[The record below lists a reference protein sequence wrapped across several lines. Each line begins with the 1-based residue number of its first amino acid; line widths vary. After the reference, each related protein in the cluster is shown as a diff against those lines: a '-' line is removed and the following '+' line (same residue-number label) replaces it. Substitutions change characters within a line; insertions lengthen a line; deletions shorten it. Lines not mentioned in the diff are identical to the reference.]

1 MHQPDTIA
9 FMQGDSTPEVLAEVR
24 AAMMLWAKQTDE
36 KPLGLNRCIGLGTPR
51 TTRITLRDSLLR
63 EAAALLSGSRWARC
77 RQLAE
82 LARAFNT
89 RRWPTWRCVGVP
101 GDASAVD
108 VLLFRACELGE
119 PLPESPE
126 RFLSVLP

>member
-1 MHQPDTIA
+1 MTPAAIA
-9 FMQGDSTPEVLAEVR
+9 FMQGDNTPEVLDELR
-24 AAMMLWAKQTDE
+24 AAMLRWAGQTDE
-36 KPLGLNRCIGLGTPR
+36 KPKPLNRCHDLGTPR
-51 TTRITLRDSLLR
+51 ATRIDLRDALLR

-82 LARAFNT
+82 MARAFNT
-89 RRWPTWRCVGVP
+89 RRWPTWRRVGVP

-126 RFLSVLP
+126 RFLSVLL